1 MEVEISGGIFCLH
14 EVAPLFE
21 SLPAYKEMNKKHRIC
36 DRIAKYGAFLT
47 IRGV

>member
-21 SLPAYKEMNKKHRIC
+21 SLPAYKEMNKKAPYFAIESQNTVL
-36 DRIAKYGAFLT
+36 F
-47 IRGV
+47 